1 MEQTDGETAALTS
14 PEDIKAQMKVAIAD
28 FQAGP
33 HCVVLPPVL
42 KKKVPI
48 NLQDAD
54 QEYYCDTE
62 EHCHPKLPEL
72 CWVEAHWKDG
82 QADKDFDEH
91 TKVKKVFQDR
101 TEVTILVKGVA

>member
-33 HCVVLPPVL
+33 HCVVLRSVL
-42 KKKVPI
+42 KKVSI

-91 TKVKKVFQDR
+91 AKVKKVFQDR
-101 TEVTILVKGVA
+101 SNYPC